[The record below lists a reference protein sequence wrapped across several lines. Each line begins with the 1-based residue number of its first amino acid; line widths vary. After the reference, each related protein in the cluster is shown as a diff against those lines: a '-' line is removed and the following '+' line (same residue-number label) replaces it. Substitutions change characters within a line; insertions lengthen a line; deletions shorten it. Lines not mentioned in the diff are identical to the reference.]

1 MNSINERWAVP
12 SSVPRPRMRGG
23 APFNKRNSVGI
34 PTASASPAWKRTVS
48 TTSAQREQ
56 LTSLQELSE
65 RGGRRESDLLVS
77 PAVILLFPSFVAIEP
92 R

>member
-56 LTSLQELSE
+56 LTSLQELRVIEEGEGSLTCWC
-65 RGGRRESDLLVS
+65 LL
-77 PAVILLFPSFVAIEP
+77 